1 MCKVSWITF
10 SFEKSFWIVLG
21 YWAFELVYRLI
32 LYLEWDYFQL
42 TEDAA
47 DNEYL
52 YIGLLVFSD
61 LFSFFELF
69 RYEKEEICN
78 IFKLIDPCNSN
89 EWKYLL
95 VFIGITCVD
104 LISRS
109 TFYISQKLMDVDNKL
124 VSQKLSR
131 DSINLID
138 ILFRL
143 LFFILFQINDSYT
156 YRHKVFS
163 ILSFLFLLTVLVIID
178 IIHLYVVDKYDILN
192 SFKYFAT
199 LLIRSVFYPL
209 LDTIINKLL
218 LEKKISPIGYIR
230 RKSIIEIIL
239 FIIITLIL
247 LKTSVLLQFYIFLGI
262 FLLQRNFLLLDFYM

>member
-1 MCKVSWITF
+1 
-10 SFEKSFWIVLG
+10 
-21 YWAFELVYRLI
+21 
-32 LYLEWDYFQL
+32 
-42 TEDAA
+42 
-47 DNEYL
+47 
-52 YIGLLVFSD
+52 
-61 LFSFFELF
+61 
-69 RYEKEEICN
+69 
-78 IFKLIDPCNSN
+78 
-89 EWKYLL
+89 
-95 VFIGITCVD
+95 
-104 LISRS
+104 
-109 TFYISQKLMDVDNKL
+109 MDVDNKL

-218 LEKKISPIGYIR
+218 LDKKISPIGYIR

-247 LKTSVLLQFYIFLGI
+247 LKTSVLHIPWDIFI
-262 FLLQRNFLLLDFYM
+262 TKKFLLLDFYM